1 MCGNNSHSSAAR
13 RRRVD
18 SMVAKQA
25 KQGVRGRAREWAV
38 RAGLLSGSLLIAF
51 LVAEVISR
59 IFAPISDLRENV
71 TLDGERVYD
80 LFEPG
85 AVYRQV
91 SNEYDALTTITDKG
105 HRSPAVEGNP
115 DIVFIGDSFTY
126 GYGLSDEQT
135 FVSIYCRRQRLA
147 CANLAQPG
155 SGTVKE
161 VERLEQYLTTWDWHP
176 REVRLFVFAM
186 SGSFSAGNDFVDNYQ
201 REMHMRSQAEGG
213 KSAADAPAA
222 KQGGAAERIIGMQS
236 FLLRHSNLMRLLK
249 FYAGPLLKSLLV
261 AEPGPERMA
270 IALKATQSAL
280 RRLDELSRSAGF
292 EYTIYLIVP
301 VQDILRGTAD
311 ETLAALNSV
320 SPKPAVATAQLYSE
334 SPASFYFAFDG
345 HLNPEGNRRLAEFL
359 ASRDRAAAE

>member
-1 MCGNNSHSSAAR
+1 
-13 RRRVD
+13 
-18 SMVAKQA
+18 MVASQK
-25 KQGVRGRAREWAV
+25 KQGARVRLREWAV
-38 RAGLLSGSLLIAF
+38 RAGLMFGSLLVAF
-51 LVAEVISR
+51 LVAEGVSR
-59 IFAPISDLRENV
+59 IFAPISDLRENL

-80 LFEPG
+80 LFAPG

-105 HRSPAVEGNP
+105 HRAPAVEGNP
-115 DIVFIGDSFTY
+115 DVVFIGDSFTY

-135 FVSIYCRRQRLA
+135 FVSLYCSRQKLA

-155 SGTVKE
+155 SGTLKE
-161 VERLEQYLTTWDWHP
+161 VERLEQYLTTWNWRP

-201 REMHMRSQAEGG
+201 REIHMRSQAAGN
-213 KSAADAPAA
+213 AAATGAPAA
-222 KQGGAAERIIGMQS
+222 NQGGAAERIIGLQS

-249 FYAGPLLKSLLV
+249 FHAGPLLKSLLV
-261 AEPGPERMA
+261 AEPGPERMT
-270 IALKATQSAL
+270 IALDATRSAL

-301 VQDILRGTAD
+301 VQDILRGTAA
-311 ETLAALNSV
+311 ETLAALDSV
-320 SPKPAVATAQLYSE
+320 SPKPVVATAQLYAD
-334 SPASFYFAFDG
+334 SPADFYFAFDG
-345 HLNPEGNRRLAEFL
+345 HLNPEGNRRMADFL